1 VCWRGGSILNQLV
14 IGLLPA
20 KCVQR
25 AVGLLADAFR
35 NDPIFCFHFPD
46 PQLRRKVLELFFSDV
61 VQTHMRFNHVYAAF
75 DGEEVV
81 GAAVWRPPGAAV
93 SGLLAQIRG
102 LIMRYRLLA
111 LSPRIGKMLLQGFA
125 KLEATHPSM
134 PHWYLFF
141 IGIDA
146 ERRGHGLGDQL
157 MAPVLWAAD
166 GDGMPCYLE
175 TPFPQ
180 TLPFYRKLGYEVVG
194 EPRPFA
200 GAPQLWA
207 MKREPAPRLRAD

>member
-1 VCWRGGSILNQLV
+1 LILNQLV
-14 IGLLPA
+14 IDLLPA
-20 KCVQR
+20 KCVRR

-35 NDPIFCFHFPD
+35 DDPIFCFHFPD
-46 PQLRRKVLELFFSDV
+46 PRLRRKVLELFFGDV
-61 VQTHMRFNHVYAAF
+61 VRAHMRFNHVYAAF
-75 DGEEVV
+75 DGEELV

-93 SGLLAQIRG
+93 TGLLAQIRG
-102 LIMRYRLLA
+102 LITRYRLLA

-125 KLEATHPSM
+125 KLETTHPST

-146 ERRGHGLGDQL
+146 ERRGHGLGARL
-157 MAPVLWAAD
+157 MAPVLQAAD
-166 GDGMPCYLE
+166 GDDTPCYLE

-207 MKREPAPRLRAD
+207 MKREPTPQLRVN

>member
-1 VCWRGGSILNQLV
+1 MNQLV

-25 AVGLLADAFR
+25 AVGLLVDAFR

-46 PQLRRKVLELFFSDV
+46 PQLRGKVLELFFSDV
-61 VQTHMRFNHVYAAF
+61 VQAHMRFNHVYAAF

-81 GAAVWRPPGAAV
+81 GAAVWRPPGSAV

-125 KLEATHPSM
+125 KLETTHPSM

-146 ERRGHGLGDQL
+146 ERRGHGLGYQL
-157 MAPVLWAAD
+157 MAPVLRVAD
-166 GDGMPCYLE
+166 GDRVPCYLE

-180 TLPFYRKLGYEVVG
+180 TIPFYRKLGYEVVG

-207 MKREPAPRLRAD
+207 MKREPAPRSRAE

>member
-1 VCWRGGSILNQLV
+1 LNRLV

-20 KCVQR
+20 KCVHR
-25 AVGLLADAFR
+25 AVGLLADAFC
-35 NDPIFCFHFPD
+35 NDPVFCFHFPD
-46 PQLRRKVLELFFSDV
+46 PRLRRNVLELFFGDV
-61 VQTHMRFNHVYAAF
+61 VRAHMRFRHVYAAF
-75 DGEEVV
+75 DGEALV

-93 SGLLAQIRG
+93 TGLLAQIRG
-102 LIMRYRLLA
+102 MITRYRLLA

-125 KLEATHPSM
+125 QLETMHPST

-146 ERRGHGLGDQL
+146 ERRGHGLGARL
-157 MAPVLWAAD
+157 MAPVLQTAD

-180 TLPFYRKLGYEVVG
+180 TLPFYCKLGYEVVG

-200 GAPQLWA
+200 DAPQLWA
-207 MKREPAPRLRAD
+207 MKREPAPRLRTD

>member
-1 VCWRGGSILNQLV
+1 
-14 IGLLPA
+14 
-20 KCVQR
+20 
-25 AVGLLADAFR
+25 LLADAFR
-35 NDPIFCFHFPD
+35 DDPIFCFCFPD
-46 PQLRRKVLELFFSDV
+46 PRLRRKVLELFFSDV
-61 VQTHMRFNHVYAAF
+61 VQAHMRFNHVYAAF
-75 DGEEVV
+75 DGEALV

-93 SGLLAQIRG
+93 TGLLAQIRG
-102 LIMRYRLLA
+102 LITRYRLLA

-125 KLEATHPSM
+125 KLETTHPNT

-146 ERRGHGLGDQL
+146 ERRGHGLGARL
-157 MAPVLWAAD
+157 MAPVLQAAD

-180 TLPFYRKLGYEVVG
+180 TLPFYRQLGYEVVG

-207 MKREPAPRLRAD
+207 LKREPTPRLRVN